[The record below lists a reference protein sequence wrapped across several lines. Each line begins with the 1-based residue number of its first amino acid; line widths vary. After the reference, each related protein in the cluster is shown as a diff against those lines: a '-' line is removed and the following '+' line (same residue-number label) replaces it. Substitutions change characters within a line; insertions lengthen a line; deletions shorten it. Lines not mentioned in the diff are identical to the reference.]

1 MFMDRSITTYAA
13 LWQHFISNMEGS
25 FDNELQELMDGDDR
39 KFNDDEVPEEVGILP
54 IRNTVLF
61 PGVIIPITVARD
73 KSIQLVKEANATKNK
88 IIGVLSQKKGNIE
101 NPETKDFFTVGTLAQ
116 ILRLIRMPDGSV
128 TIVIQGRSRF
138 EVQGWVQ
145 EKPYFKAR
153 IARKPEEHPGNDE
166 SRALMLSLKQEAARI
181 IELSPKIPSEAN
193 ITLQNISSLSFL
205 VHFIASNLNL
215 DVTDKQ
221 AILEKSSL
229 MEKGQEVLQNMKR
242 ELQVL
247 ELSEE
252 IQNKVK
258 TDLDKQQ
265 RDYILRQQIKAIQD
279 ELGDEGSEAD
289 AKEMD
294 KRAAKKKWPKA
305 AQEAFE
311 KEKAKLQ
318 RINQASPEYSVVMN
332 YLEWM
337 LDLPWEDYT
346 KDNFDL
352 ARARKVLADDHY
364 GLEKV
369 KDRILEHLAVLKL
382 KKDMKAPILCFYG
395 PPGVGKT
402 SLGKSIAKALG
413 RNFVRM
419 SLGGV
424 HDEAE
429 IRGHR
434 RTYIGS
440 MPGRVLQGL
449 KKAKTGNPVMM
460 LDEIDKVGNDFR
472 GDPASALLE
481 VLDPEQNNAF
491 NDHYLEL
498 DYNLQPVMFI
508 ATANTLDTIH
518 PALRDRMEIIEIN
531 GYTLPEKL
539 HIARAHLLP
548 KTLHEHG
555 LKANQLKLDDEV
567 LAHIIDGYTR
577 ESGVRKLSQRLA
589 SVARGVAREIV
600 EGKKKNARVAVTKKD
615 VRKYLGP
622 VRHENE
628 EYQKLETPGV
638 SVGLAWTAVGGEILF
653 IETAL
658 SKGTGRLSLTGQL
671 GEVMKESAHVAYIYL
686 KAHAEQYGIDPDVF
700 KHWDV
705 HLHIPAG
712 AIPKDGPSA
721 GITMLTAM
729 ASAFSQRQVKPRLA
743 MTGEITLRGKVL
755 PVGGIKEKLLAA
767 VRAGMKEVLLSK
779 ENKKDVD
786 ELKPDMLAGLKITYV
801 ATMDD
806 VLELAL
812 EKKKAKNA
820 LQLKLPANGKSHSN
834 APHPTTDYAPGVMVV
849 N

>member
-13 LWQHFISNMEGS
+13 LWQHFIGNMEGG
-25 FDNELQELMDGDDR
+25 FDNDLQELMDGDDR
-39 KFNDDEVPEEVGILP
+39 KFNEDELPEEVGILP

-73 KSIQLVKEANATKNK
+73 KSIQLVKEANSAKSK
-88 IIGVLSQKKGNIE
+88 IIGVLSQRKGNVE
-101 NPETKDFFTVGTLAQ
+101 NPETKDLYTVGTLAQ

-138 EVQGWVQ
+138 QVQEWVQ
-145 EKPYFKAR
+145 EKPFFKAR
-153 IARKPEEHPGNDE
+153 VSRRPEEHPSADE
-166 SRALMLSLKQEAARI
+166 SRALMLNLKQEAARI

-193 ITLQNISSLSFL
+193 ITLQNMNSLSFL

-215 DVTDKQ
+215 DVADKQ
-221 AILEKSSL
+221 ALLEIAGL
-229 MEKGQEVLQNMKR
+229 MDKGQEVLQHMKR

-279 ELGDEGSEAD
+279 ELGDEGGEAD
-289 AKEMD
+289 AKELQ

-337 LDLPWEDYT
+337 LDLPWEDFT

-352 ARARKVLADDHY
+352 ARARKVLQDDHY

-481 VLDPEQNNAF
+481 VLDPEQNSAF

-539 HIARAHLLP
+539 HIAREHLLP

-555 LKANQLKLDDEV
+555 LKQSQLKMDDEV
-567 LAHIIDGYTR
+567 LEHIIDGYTR

-600 EGKKKNARVAVTKKD
+600 EGKKKSARITVTKKD

-658 SKGTGRLSLTGQL
+658 SKGSGKLSLTGQL

-686 KAHAEQYGIDPDVF
+686 KAHAEQYGIDADVF

-729 ASAFSQRQVKPRLA
+729 ASAFSQRLVKPRLA

-779 ENKKDVD
+779 ENKKDVED
-786 ELKPDMLAGLKITYV
+786 LKPDMLAGLKITYV
-801 ATMDD
+801 STMDD

-812 EKKKAKNA
+812 EKKKVKNA
-820 LQLKLPANGKSHSN
+820 LMLKLPSNGK
-834 APHPTTDYAPGVMVV
+834 ATRHPRGEPDYRPGVMVV